1 MAAGN
6 SRLTFDRLLGEEVVR
21 LHFNARWE
29 TRYSLNHKRQILR
42 NQATWEVRHCRS
54 KSGYHMSISGPNIN
68 KKCVLQRFVETL
80 NETLVDWVDALD
92 TAKFL
97 GHPSRPVSCLWP
109 SHSLALK
116 QIFHT
121 ALCQGHRTRVAW
133 LYLVD
138 RLGFE
143 SHFGQVERGWR
154 RKFYVRN
161 QH

>member
-1 MAAGN
+1 MLAGN

-21 LHFNARWE
+21 LHFNAQWE

-42 NQATWEVRHCRS
+42 NQAAWEVRHGRS
-54 KSGYHMSISGPNIN
+54 KSGYHMSISGPNVN
-68 KKCVLQRFVETL
+68 KKCVLQRFIETP
-80 NETLVDWVDALD
+80 ERDARGLGRRSRYGRI
-92 TAKFL
+92 L

-121 ALCQGHRTRVAW
+121 ALCQGHRMRVAW